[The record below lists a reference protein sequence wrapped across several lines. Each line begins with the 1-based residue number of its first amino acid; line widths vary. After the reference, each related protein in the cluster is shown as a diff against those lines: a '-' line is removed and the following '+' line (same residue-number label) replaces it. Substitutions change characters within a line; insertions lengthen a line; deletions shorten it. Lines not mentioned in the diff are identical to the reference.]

1 MKNSLKY
8 VKFNRMP
15 YCFPYEEDEGDNDF
29 DVFRSFMILNLFIKV
44 DKEMEINGI
53 KYSFVSDLGRPNHI
67 GAWVALPRKEI
78 EKHIPKG
85 SAVSE
90 LLIEELVDMTLNAI
104 PISKTKKN
112 KRD

>member
-1 MKNSLKY
+1 
-8 VKFNRMP
+8 
-15 YCFPYEEDEGDNDF
+15 
-29 DVFRSFMILNLFIKV
+29 MILNLFIKV

-90 LLIEELVDMTLNAI
+90 FLVDNNFCIRFCSFLGKFVIFSLKSLAI
-104 PISKTKKN
+104 I
-112 KRD
+112 